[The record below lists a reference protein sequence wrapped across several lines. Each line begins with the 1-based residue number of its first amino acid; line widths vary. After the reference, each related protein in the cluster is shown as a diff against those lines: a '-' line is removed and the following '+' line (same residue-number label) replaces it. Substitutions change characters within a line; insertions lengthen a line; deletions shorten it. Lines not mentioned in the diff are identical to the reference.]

1 MRCGSHD
8 DSSSRWIHIFS
19 MSTHF
24 APLDSMCCGS
34 INSTPCRYTPSL
46 GLLLGLTRA
55 ANTHLGSVHPLV
67 AWKPPGILGFTWLG
81 SMPGSTPGPCIP
93 DAPLPSSYPLPL
105 TTRASVR
112 DGPLGPSKLLYGPL
126 LPIWSVVTAALGRF
140 AANGP
145 GIKGWAL
152 QI

>member
-8 DSSSRWIHIFS
+8 DSSSRRIHILS

-46 GLLLGLTRA
+46 GVLLGLTRA
-55 ANTHLGSVHPLV
+55 ANTHPWLGT
-67 AWKPPGILGFTWLG
+67 PPGRLETTRNSWIHMAGLSAGLHARALY
-81 SMPGSTPGPCIP
+81 PY
-93 DAPLPSSYPLPL
+93 APLPSSYLRPL

-112 DGPLGPSKLLYGPL
+112 DGPLGLLKLLYGPL